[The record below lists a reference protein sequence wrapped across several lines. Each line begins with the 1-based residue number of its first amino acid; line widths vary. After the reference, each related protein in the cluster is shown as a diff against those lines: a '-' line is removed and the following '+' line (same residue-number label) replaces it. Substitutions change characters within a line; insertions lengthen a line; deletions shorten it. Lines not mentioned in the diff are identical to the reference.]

1 MQRTCH
7 PHPNLE
13 VLKKQA
19 KEILKAH
26 KLADG
31 SRESCVRTVYS
42 CETLRFLDR
51 FAGKPDSEILEA
63 DIKLTDAQNALALQ
77 YGFKS
82 WQALKRH
89 VASGEAVFPARGRP
103 LRRWSSLRMRVTGPS
118 AGLKGD

>member
-1 MQRTCH
+1 MLH

-19 KEILKAH
+19 KEILRVH

-31 SRESCVRTVYS
+31 SRESGVRTVYS

-51 FAGKPDSEILEA
+51 FAGRPDSEILEA
-63 DIKLTDAQNALALQ
+63 GIKLTDAQHALALQ

-82 WQALKRH
+82 WQALKRQ
-89 VASGEAVFPARGRP
+89 VASGEAVIPRMTRHRRLWG
-103 LRRWSSLRMRVTGPS
+103 RWSSLRMRITGPP
-118 AGLKGD
+118 ARLKGD